1 MDKNYIKFYIEDNKP
16 VVRIHKNGTSRRFKN
31 RKNIQKLMEICMKY
45 GVDFNKDLNITITD
59 NVLVISHEFE
69 EYLKIKKRNK
79 IQVVGEIKDDME
91 ISQKDM
97 TIGKILITGT
107 LSALIGAVLISTIKD
122 VATSTKAE
130 ASPNSTSYEQQ
141 IETTTEDDDIIEL
154 ADGQLMGFKTSTNT
168 DAEEKSSYELQDGED
183 IVGKIE
189 TDGITIN
196 VIGDENENKTEEE
209 INNRNELTNMLTP
222 VEFHYDCPDP
232 IDINA
237 WDRVMQYDDI
247 FESKCNDY
255 GIDKGLLES
264 RAAQETNGRH
274 YENLESGPAI
284 GILQIERANL
294 GNFPD
299 GSPKYVEAYNFRTN
313 QIDRV
318 YLTEENA
325 KDLETNIQ
333 IGAMMTQVAFQR
345 NNYNI
350 LVGTQEYNMGC
361 GNMDNLMATCS
372 SIENIST
379 NDLRN
384 NLDNQEWLKYRESVG
399 AGDPKYIEH
408 NFRYLPNGYTIKIKR
423 VDNGQYETLTIFNDY
438 QKNKEY

>member
-16 VVRIHKNGTSRRFKN
+16 VVRIHKNGTSRKFKN

-91 ISQKDM
+91 ISKKDM

-141 IETTTEDDDIIEL
+141 IETTTEDDIIEL
-154 ADGQLMGFKTSTNT
+154 ADGQVMRFYNSTDT

-183 IVGKIE
+183 IVEKIE
-189 TDGITIN
+189 TDGVTIN
-196 VIGDENENKTEEE
+196 VIGDESENKTEEE
-209 INNRNELTNMLTP
+209 INDRKELSAMFTP
-222 VEFHYDCPDP
+222 TEFHFEYPDQG
-232 IDINA
+232 DKDA
-237 WDRVMQYDDI
+237 WNNVLRYDDI
-247 FESKCNDY
+247 FEEECNDY
-255 GIDKGLLES
+255 GIDKGYLEGK
-264 RAAQETNGRH
+264 AAQETNGNH
-274 YENLESGPAI
+274 YENLEGGPAI

-294 GNFPD
+294 GNYPD
-299 GSPKYVEAYNFRTN
+299 GSPKYVEAYNFRTG

-325 KDLETNIQ
+325 KDIRTNIK
-333 IGAMMTQVAFQR
+333 IGAMMTQIALQR

-361 GNMDNLMATCS
+361 GNMDNLLATCS
-372 SIENIST
+372 SNENINT
-379 NDLRN
+379 QDLRN
-384 NLDNQEWLKYRESVG
+384 NIDNQQWLNYRESVG

-408 NFRYLPNGYTIKIKR
+408 VFRYLPNGYTIKIRR
-423 VDNGQYETLTIFNDY
+423 VDTGEYECLTIYNDY
-438 QKNKEY
+438 QNTKSVN